1 MGDPC
6 NHAVVGVLPEWNG
19 RYLTGL
25 RGKSPIAIAPPAGH
39 VDELAARIPTGSRGE
54 EPAFRAAGVRELEEE
69 TGLRV
74 RDRDLHPVLNRLG
87 GDRCHRTAGSVDGD
101 NWHWWLVFTVAFTG
115 PEPPKT
121 RSNGE
126 LNDLTWRTAAE
137 LAALPNLEPIWWEFL
152 RQLRII

>member
-6 NHAVVGVLPEWNG
+6 NHAVVGVLAVWEG

-25 RGKSPIAIAPPAGH
+25 RAKTPVAVAPCAGH
-39 VDELAARIPTGSRGE
+39 VDELATRIPTGAHEE

-74 RDRDLHPVLNRLG
+74 RDRDLSLVLNRLG
-87 GDRCHRTAGSVDGD
+87 GDRCHRKAGSIDGE
-101 NWHWWLVFTVAFTG
+101 NWHHWLVFTTLFTG
-115 PEPPKT
+115 PQPPKV

-126 LNDLTWRTAAE
+126 LHDLTWRTPRE
-137 LAALPNLEPIWWEFL
+137 LADLRNLEPIWREFL
-152 RQLRII
+152 RELRII

>member
-6 NHAVVGVLPEWNG
+6 NHAVVGILATWNN

-25 RGKSPIAIAPPAGH
+25 RAKTPIAVAPCAGH
-39 VDELAARIPTGSRGE
+39 VDELATRIPTGAKAE
-54 EPAFRAAGVRELEEE
+54 EPAFRTAGVRELEEE

-74 RDRDLHPVLNRLG
+74 RDRDLKLVLNRLG
-87 GDRCHRTAGSVDGD
+87 GDRCHRKAGSVDGD
-101 NWHWWLVFTVAFTG
+101 NWHHWLVFQVSFAG
-115 PEPPKT
+115 KQPPAA

-126 LNDLTWRTAAE
+126 LNDLTWRTPAE
-137 LAALPNLEPIWWEFL
+137 LAALPNLEPIWREFL